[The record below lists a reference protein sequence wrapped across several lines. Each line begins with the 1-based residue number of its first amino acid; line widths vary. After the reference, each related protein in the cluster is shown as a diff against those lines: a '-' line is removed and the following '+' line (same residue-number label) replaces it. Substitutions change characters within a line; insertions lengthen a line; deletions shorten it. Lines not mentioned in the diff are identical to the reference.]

1 MSRVKGGVKTRRR
14 HKKYLKMAKGYVGGR
29 SKLYRTA
36 RETVE
41 RAGVFAYRDRR
52 QRKRQIRR
60 LWIVRISAAAKA
72 AGISYS
78 RFIDGLNKQGITLD
92 RKVLADLAANDTAA
106 FNQLVEKVK
115 SAAA

>member
-1 MSRVKGGVKTRRR
+1 MSRVKGGVKTRKR
-14 HKKYLKMAKGYVGGR
+14 HKKYIKLAKGYVGARG
-29 SKLYRTA
+29 SLYRTA

-52 QRKRQIRR
+52 RKKRDFRR

-78 RFIDGLNKQGITLD
+78 RFMHGLKEQDIALD
-92 RKVLADLAANDTAA
+92 RKALADLAANEPDA
-106 FNQLVEKVK
+106 FTKLVEQVK
-115 SAAA
+115 PAA